1 MRIERRSLK
10 RRRKKGRVWGAE
22 GALRE
27 SVEGVVKTKGEARI
41 EKEPGEDTG
50 ESRLGLG
57 WG

>member
-10 RRRKKGRVWGAE
+10 RRRKKGRLGGAE

-27 SVEGVVKTKGEARI
+27 SVEGVENTKAEARI
-41 EKEPGEDTG
+41 EKEPGEDTR
-50 ESRLGLG
+50 ESGLGLG